1 MIRKKFFKN
10 LDIKKN
16 DKILVSSDILPFL
29 VNSNISPKELAN
41 QIIDE
46 LINIVGKKG
55 TILFPTYNWDFCK
68 GKVFDY
74 NKTTSSSGALG
85 NVALRRAEFSRTINP
100 IYSFA
105 VYGKDKSKICSLS
118 HKSCFN
124 LDSPF
129 GYLIKEYGKNIFLNL
144 DYKAGF
150 TFCHVA
156 EEEVNVEYRFHKK
169 FKSHYI
175 NKNGIKRLKEF
186 KMFVRD
192 PKSGVKMTMIHKNF
206 DNILIKN
213 KALRKYKID
222 DFKIDLVDIN
232 AAYKLMITD
241 LKKDKKII
249 YTI

>member
-105 VYGKDKSKICSLS
+105 FFSPKLFIFFYG
-118 HKSCFN
+118 
-124 LDSPF
+124 
-129 GYLIKEYGKNIFLNL
+129 
-144 DYKAGF
+144 
-150 TFCHVA
+150 
-156 EEEVNVEYRFHKK
+156 
-169 FKSHYI
+169 
-175 NKNGIKRLKEF
+175 
-186 KMFVRD
+186 
-192 PKSGVKMTMIHKNF
+192 
-206 DNILIKN
+206 
-213 KALRKYKID
+213 
-222 DFKIDLVDIN
+222 
-232 AAYKLMITD
+232 
-241 LKKDKKII
+241 
-249 YTI
+249 